1 MTARL
6 PNVGPDLKV
15 WARET
20 RSYLQRWLP
29 KLQWKTADSNPSENG
44 VILWDEP
51 NKDVVVSRSNVFER
65 LVYGDEVPEKW
76 VIVREASDLSGS
88 LQSDVVYI
96 IDGIIDMGSTQITVP
111 QGGLTLQGFDFD
123 VSGLTSS
130 ANSYTMFI
138 DDGVYAGNLVMR
150 RMKVTTSGTGSQVFD
165 IDNNENGGAVECT
178 DFNFVSCTSLG
189 TIDSYRQGLFS
200 TVGFVACVDG
210 FVMEGNWSGGFA
222 ILTSIIVSAG
232 TAFTGT
238 LIKKG
243 TATVVDGS
251 IRSDINAL
259 QIDATGA
266 ISDFAP
272 ANITND
278 AQFRMDGV
286 RSNSA
291 ATPFPNM
298 PASSRKV
305 RFSKCVGFRNTYVGS
320 QWSITTEATTTIA
333 AANTPVKMAGTT
345 TYADENWFTNSASNA
360 PTYEASDEIGVI
372 VHGELSFT
380 GTNGN
385 QINVILRHWVDATSS
400 YSDIAE
406 SGAFTM
412 NAAGRA
418 ENVGLHA
425 FCDLNQND
433 RIEVWVE
440 NQSSSNNVT
449 AKLGGIV
456 SVNERAS

>member
-1 MTARL
+1 MTTT
-6 PNVGPDLKV
+6 PPPVGPNLQK
-15 WARET
+15 WARAT
-20 RSYLQRWLP
+20 RAYLQRWLP
-29 KLQWKTADSNPSENG
+29 RLQWKTADSNPSENG
-44 VILWDEP
+44 IMLWDETQ
-51 NKDVVVSRSNVFER
+51 KDVVVSRDGVFER
-65 LVYGDEVPEKW
+65 LVFGDEVPEKW
-76 VIVREASDLSGS
+76 VIVREAADLSGA
-88 LQSDVVYI
+88 LLSDVVYVL
-96 IDGIIDMGSTQITVP
+96 DGVIDMGSTQITVP
-111 QGGLTLQGFDFD
+111 QGGLTIQGFDFD

-130 ANSYTMFI
+130 ENSYTMFI
-138 DDGVYAGNLVMR
+138 DDGVYSGNLIMR
-150 RMKVTTSGTGSQVFD
+150 RMKATVSGTGSQVFD
-165 IDNNENGGAVECT
+165 IDNDGNGGAVECT

-200 TVGFVACVDG
+200 TVGLISCVDG
-210 FVMEGNWSGGFA
+210 FTMEGTWDGGFA
-222 ILTSIIVSAG
+222 ILTSILISAG

-243 TATVVDGS
+243 TATVINGS

-259 QIDATGA
+259 QLDSTGQL
-266 ISDFAP
+266 SDFAP
-272 ANITND
+272 SNITND

-286 RSNSA
+286 RCNSA

-298 PASSRKV
+298 PASDTKA
-305 RFSKCVGFRNTYVGS
+305 RFSKCVGFRNTYVGA
-320 QWSITTEATTTIA
+320 QWSISSESTTTIS
-333 AANTPVKMAGTT
+333 AANTPVKIAGTT
-345 TYADENWFTNSASNA
+345 TYTDENWFTNTTDNA
-360 PTYEASDEIGVI
+360 FVYDAEDEIGAI
-372 VHGELSFT
+372 IHGELSFT

-385 QINVILRHWVDATSS
+385 QINVIIRHWVDSSSS
-400 YSDIAE
+400 YTNIAE
-406 SGAFTM
+406 SGAFTV
-412 NAAGRA
+412 NAGGRA